1 MAKTRNSDIINQ
13 KKTATTQLTKQHLR
27 KGEYYLESQ
36 GYYYCYYYDEE
47 QNRKKIKSKTLE
59 GLREKKADIDNRKA
73 QGLKVGKS
81 NRTLDSFYEEW
92 ILNKTGLVAHTVANY
107 TWVYE
112 HYVKGTKLGKT
123 KIQDITT
130 IDIMNHYVKYCMANK
145 QLSVSTCD
153 GIQTVLRQ
161 VFQYAVR
168 KQFLIVNP
176 AEGAITDLK
185 RQTRTEQAHPALTK
199 AQQDRFLSFMK
210 DHPVYHHWHP
220 IFSVMLGTGMRIS
233 EVAGLRHC
241 DINMEKGIIKIDH
254 NLLYYQ
260 DKGAKKMTHKVG
272 KTKTKAS
279 KRVVAMI
286 DGVKEAFEEQEKWIK
301 DSGITCQCVI
311 KGEPDAPEEWYTDFI
326 FLNRD
331 GMPYHQGTLNKAIGK
346 IVRDANIEAE
356 ANPDKKIPVLPHFS
370 CHCLRSSFVTRCAEK
385 NLPIEITM
393 KMVGHSD
400 RKTTM
405 NVYTTVHEDWLT
417 REISAIND
425 LF

>member
-73 QGLKVGKS
+73 QGLKVAKS
-81 NRTLDSFYEEW
+81 DLTLDSIYDEW
-92 ILNKTGLVAHTVANY
+92 ILTKTALVGHTVANY

-112 HYVKGTKLGKT
+112 HYVKGTKLGKS

-130 IDIMNHYVKYCMANK
+130 VDIMNHYAKHCMETK
-145 QLSVSTCD
+145 KLSVSTCD

-161 VFQYAVR
+161 VFKYAVR
-168 KQFLIVNP
+168 KRLIPLNP
-176 AEGAITDLK
+176 AEGAMTDLK
-185 RQTRTEQAHPALTK
+185 LSTRKEQAHPALTK

-210 DHPVYHHWHP
+210 DHPIYHHWHP
-220 IFSVMLGTGMRIS
+220 IFTVMLGTGMRIS
-233 EVAGLRHC
+233 EVAGLRFC
-241 DINMEKGIIKIDH
+241 DVNIDEGTINIDH

-260 DKGAKKMTHKVG
+260 DKGMKKMTHKVG

-286 DGVKEAFEEQEKWIK
+286 DGVKEAFEEQKQWLK
-301 DSGITCQCVI
+301 DSGTTCQCTI

-346 IVRDANIEAE
+346 IVRDANIEASADPE
-356 ANPDKKIPVLPHFS
+356 KKIPHLPDFS
-370 CHCLRSSFVTRCAEK
+370 CHCLRSSFITRCAEK
-385 NLPIEITM
+385 HIPIQITM

-400 RKTTM
+400 RKVTETI
-405 NVYTTVHEDWLT
+405 YTTIDKTWLAK
-417 REISAIND
+417 EMSAMND